1 MTEQLQRPEGTIAYD
16 VKGSGPLVVC
26 VPGMGD
32 LRSSYRTL
40 VPALV
45 QAGYRVAT
53 MDLRGHGDSGTDFTT
68 FDEQAIA
75 SDVLALVTELGGPA
89 FLVGNSL
96 GGDGVVRAAASRP
109 AAVAGLVLLDAVLRG
124 GGPAVLRL
132 VFRALL
138 AKPWGPALWAWYYR
152 SLFKSTKPA
161 DLDGHIAAI
170 RSSQREPG
178 RFRAFQLTAR
188 ATHGGTEELLPDVH
202 TPTLVVAGSKDPDL
216 GDARAEAQR
225 QADALHGEVLVIDG
239 AGHYPHLETPEQ
251 VVPAVVAFL
260 DQQRAGA

>member
-1 MTEQLQRPEGTIAYD
+1 MTEQLQRHEGTIAYD
-16 VKGSGPLVVC
+16 VSGTGPLVVC

-45 QAGYRVAT
+45 QAGYRVAA
-53 MDLRGHGDSGTDFTT
+53 MDLRGHGDSSIGFSTY
-68 FDEQAIA
+68 DEDAIA
-75 SDVLALVTELGGPA
+75 GDVLALVSELGGPA
-89 FLVGNSL
+89 YLVGNSL
-96 GGDGVVRAAASRP
+96 GGDAAVRATAQQP
-109 AAVAGLVLLDAVLRG
+109 DAVAGLVLLDAVLHE

-132 VFRALL
+132 VFRAVL

-152 SLFKSTKPA
+152 SLFKGSKPA
-161 DLDGHIAAI
+161 DLDAHVDAI
-170 RSSQREPG
+170 RTSQREPG

-188 ATHGGTEELLPDVH
+188 ATHEGTDELLPALQ

-239 AGHYPHLETPEQ
+239 AGHYPHVETPNQ
-251 VVPAVVAFL
+251 VVPEVAAFL
-260 DQQRAGA
+260 DRQRAGA